1 MNELEDDELSVDLT
15 PLIDVTFMLVIFFIM
30 TMSFTLPVIDFT
42 LPQSATAQ
50 VENQGHNL
58 RIGVNSAGVFSVN
71 NVVYPESELGRIV
84 EEHVIA
90 AQAQQQELT
99 LELVIDADAPT
110 QYLITVADLART
122 YTQGRLMVVSEKTD
136 NSTAPAPAT
145 SETAITAPAPT
156 TTTTTTTTDTNAAPA
171 AATPAANA
179 AAPATEGEGR

>member
-136 NSTAPAPAT
+136 NSTAPAPLTPMPLLRQQRQMLMKQHQRPRERGVRCTQT
-145 SETAITAPAPT
+145 SLRAPVAIL
-156 TTTTTTTTDTNAAPA
+156 
-171 AATPAANA
+171 
-179 AAPATEGEGR
+179 GCSLR

>member
-42 LPQSATAQ
+42 LPQAATAQ

-84 EEHVIA
+84 EEQVIA

-136 NSTAPAPAT
+136 NTAAPAPAD
-145 SETAITAPAPT
+145 SKTAVTAPAPT
-156 TTTTTTTTDTNAAPA
+156 TTDNNAAPA
-171 AATPAANA
+171 AKTPAASGET
-179 AAPATEGEGR
+179 PAVEGEGR

>member
-110 QYLITVADLART
+110 QYLITVTDLART

-156 TTTTTTTTDTNAAPA
+156 TTDTNAAPA
-171 AATPAANA
+171 AATPDANE

>member
-84 EEHVIA
+84 EEQVIA

-136 NSTAPAPAT
+136 NTAAPAPAD
-145 SETAITAPAPT
+145 SKTAVTAPAPT
-156 TTTTTTTTDTNAAPA
+156 TTDNNAAPA
-171 AATPAANA
+171 AKAPAASGETPAV
-179 AAPATEGEGR
+179 EGEGR